1 LLKVSKSTNS
11 SNKGSTFTLEKS
23 ITSSFSGAAVEV
35 LFSDF
40 ADFLSASRDFIVGK
54 TDSLTILSRTVG
66 YYTLF
71 SKRLQ
76 PIIRYYSVCIC
87 CSSVAHHII
96 LLHLIESNPQ
106 GLFPRI
112 RLNYVIIFLLLL
124 FFSYR

>member
-1 LLKVSKSTNS
+1 MVSS
-11 SNKGSTFTLEKS
+11 
-23 ITSSFSGAAVEV
+23 
-35 LFSDF
+35 LFWRYKMKKIRELR
-40 ADFLSASRDFIVGK
+40 ADEIEARVGVVGK

-76 PIIRYYSVCIC
+76 PIIKYYSVCIC
-87 CSSVAHHII
+87 CTSVAHHII
-96 LLHLIESNPQ
+96 LLHLIESSPQ

-112 RLNYVIIFLLLL
+112 CLNYVIIFLLLL